1 VQRKKFFCFRCPESP
16 PFSVLYNEK
25 RTKKGVIF
33 LKRILLTI
41 VLVSMMANSMMVSA
55 AIRTTIITPTLTFT
69 GTTAYCRVSI
79 TEIGKDIEATLEL
92 WQENTLIDSWLGSA
106 TSYLV
111 IAGNHG
117 VISGQ
122 TYTLK
127 VAGTIDGVAFTG
139 TPVIKTC

>member
-1 VQRKKFFCFRCPESP
+1 M
-16 PFSVLYNEK
+16 
-25 RTKKGVIF
+25 IF

-41 VLVSMMANSMMVSA
+41 VLVSIISNSMMVSA
-55 AIRTTIITPTLTFT
+55 AIRTTMVTPTLTFT

-92 WQENTLIDSWLGSA
+92 WQGDTLIDSWSGSA

-111 IAGNHG
+111 IAGNHS
-117 VISGQ
+117 VISGL
-122 TYTLK
+122 TYTLE
-127 VAGTIDGVAFTG
+127 VTGTIDGVAFTG